1 MLFSLWRDDRL
12 KEVPP
17 PHQPTKEMVG
27 EKVSDV

>member
-12 KEVPP
+12 KEVP